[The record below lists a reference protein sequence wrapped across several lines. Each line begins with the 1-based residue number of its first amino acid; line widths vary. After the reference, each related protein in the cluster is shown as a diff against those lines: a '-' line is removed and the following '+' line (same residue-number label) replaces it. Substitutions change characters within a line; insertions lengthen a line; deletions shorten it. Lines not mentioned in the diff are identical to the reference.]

1 MVQNRYARLAPGL
14 FFAVYLLAFLLIE
27 FAVND
32 NAALL
37 FGAKSVNGIYSAGLC
52 CTALGYLAF
61 PLLRRLTKGERARL
75 LVLTLICLLL
85 VASVVP
91 LMLAPRPFFLP
102 CAFLSLLCAGYIGG
116 MAHYFLALAL
126 QNSRC
131 TGRVVGFAIA
141 GESLLQFFI
150 QSYLETAPLLIASVA
165 VCVAAIFFIVRFPPG
180 DWVLDNP
187 LPYGEGGVP
196 PGRKLAVA
204 GATVCLMSVIVSLD
218 DTIAIFLHAEGSV
231 DLTGVVRLS
240 YAGAVLLFGFVA
252 DIKKR
257 AYLPFMAACVLAGS
271 TLMFAFLDSPE
282 TYSINAVLLY
292 ILSASS
298 VVYLTVAFL
307 DLAPRTAHPELW
319 AGMGR
324 VLRSFSVAA
333 TAVPFIRL
341 YDAAGHADDGRGL
354 CGDGGGAGALLCG
367 RAVLPRQG
375 GVRGP
380 RPGRERAGRVRG
392 EIRPHAPRDGR
403 PRRRAVQR
411 QGPQGDRLRP
421 SDIRAHRPALLQLH
435 LREDRHPGPRG
446 TDAALLRLHDK
457 RRLSVRDTNAQSFP
471 LCRAGFIY
479 PGSRPEPC
487 ARRGRCSRS
496 PCSGRGCGSC

>member
-61 PLLRRLTKGERARL
+61 PLLRWLTKGERARL

-333 TAVPFIRL
+333 TVAVLVLFF
-341 YDAAGHADDGRGL
+341 ADGQFSP
-354 CGDGGGAGALLCG
+354 G
-367 RAVLPRQG
+367 RAESAARARGVSGLAGFAEKYGLTPRETDVLAAALYNDKAPKEIAYDLQIS
-375 GVRGP
+375 
-380 RPGRERAGRVRG
+380 ERIVQRYFNSIYEKTGTQGRVG
-392 EIRPHAPRDGR
+392 
-403 PRRRAVQR
+403 
-411 QGPQGDRLRP
+411 LT
-421 SDIRAHRPALLQLH
+421 LLYSGFTIN
-435 LREDRHPGPRG
+435 ED
-446 TDAALLRLHDK
+446 
-457 RRLSVRDTNAQSFP
+457 
-471 LCRAGFIY
+471 
-479 PGSRPEPC
+479 
-487 ARRGRCSRS
+487 
-496 PCSGRGCGSC
+496 

>member
-218 DTIAIFLHAEGSV
+218 DTIAIFLHAGSYFNSGSK
-231 DLTGVVRLS
+231 DTGVPPS
-240 YAGAVLLFGFVA
+240 
-252 DIKKR
+252 K
-257 AYLPFMAACVLAGS
+257 P
-271 TLMFAFLDSPE
+271 P
-282 TYSINAVLLY
+282 TYPTHHV
-292 ILSASS
+292 
-298 VVYLTVAFL
+298 
-307 DLAPRTAHPELW
+307 PR
-319 AGMGR
+319 
-324 VLRSFSVAA
+324 FN
-333 TAVPFIRL
+333 
-341 YDAAGHADDGRGL
+341 
-354 CGDGGGAGALLCG
+354 
-367 RAVLPRQG
+367 
-375 GVRGP
+375 
-380 RPGRERAGRVRG
+380 
-392 EIRPHAPRDGR
+392 
-403 PRRRAVQR
+403 
-411 QGPQGDRLRP
+411 
-421 SDIRAHRPALLQLH
+421 
-435 LREDRHPGPRG
+435 
-446 TDAALLRLHDK
+446 DK
-457 RRLSVRDTNAQSFP
+457 L
-471 LCRAGFIY
+471 
-479 PGSRPEPC
+479 
-487 ARRGRCSRS
+487 
-496 PCSGRGCGSC
+496 

>member
-180 DWVLDNP
+180 
-187 LPYGEGGVP
+187 
-196 PGRKLAVA
+196 RKLAVA

-218 DTIAIFLHAEGSV
+218 DTIAVFLHAEGSV

-240 YAGAVLLFGFVA
+240 YAGAVMLFGLLA
-252 DIKKR
+252 DLRKR
-257 AYLPFMAACVLAGS
+257 AYLPFITACVLAGS

-341 YDAAGHADDGRGL
+341 YDAAGHAVMMAVAFAATVAVLVLFFADGQFSP
-354 CGDGGGAGALLCG
+354 G
-367 RAVLPRQG
+367 RAESAARARGVSGLAGSAEKYGLTPRETDVLAAALYNDKAPKEIAYDLQIS
-375 GVRGP
+375 
-380 RPGRERAGRVRG
+380 ERIVQRYFNSIYEKTGTQGRVG
-392 EIRPHAPRDGR
+392 
-403 PRRRAVQR
+403 
-411 QGPQGDRLRP
+411 LT
-421 SDIRAHRPALLQLH
+421 LLYSGFTIN
-435 LREDRHPGPRG
+435 ED
-446 TDAALLRLHDK
+446 
-457 RRLSVRDTNAQSFP
+457 
-471 LCRAGFIY
+471 
-479 PGSRPEPC
+479 
-487 ARRGRCSRS
+487 
-496 PCSGRGCGSC
+496 

>member
-14 FFAVYLLAFLLIE
+14 FFSVYLLAFLLIE

-218 DTIAIFLHAEGSV
+218 DTIAFFLHAEGSV

-298 VVYLTVAFL
+298 VVYLTIAFL

-341 YDAAGHADDGRGL
+341 YDAAGHAVMMAVAFAATVAVLVLFFADGQFSP
-354 CGDGGGAGALLCG
+354 G
-367 RAVLPRQG
+367 RAESAARARGVSGLAGFAEKYGLTPRETDVLAAALYNDKAPKEIAYDLQIS
-375 GVRGP
+375 
-380 RPGRERAGRVRG
+380 ERIVQRYFNSIYEKTGTQGRVG
-392 EIRPHAPRDGR
+392 
-403 PRRRAVQR
+403 
-411 QGPQGDRLRP
+411 LT
-421 SDIRAHRPALLQLH
+421 LLYSGFTIN
-435 LREDRHPGPRG
+435 ED
-446 TDAALLRLHDK
+446 
-457 RRLSVRDTNAQSFP
+457 
-471 LCRAGFIY
+471 
-479 PGSRPEPC
+479 
-487 ARRGRCSRS
+487 
-496 PCSGRGCGSC
+496 